1 MKTYLRPSIKLL
13 ILLGL
18 VGVLHADTS
27 MPYAAPARVIN
38 AQRVNLIPLF
48 TWWQQAESIGQRNS
62 GKKKADQ
69 QPIPDRPMKAWVRI
83 ISVIKSETTGTG
95 WEVEAEVHESPAKK
109 SNARIFLKH
118 PPQVDKARV
127 ESLVAEIAQLESSA
141 NSSRSSFENA
151 TDAYARYNERRID
164 GETQR
169 IREVNGRRAGQ
180 AARSQARHSTRLGDL
195 NAQLSQARDELK
207 GLPNTGSQYK
217 LDTFVMRTGET
228 FRGLP
233 VYDMGLVVK

>member
-1 MKTYLRPSIKLL
+1 
-13 ILLGL
+13 
-18 VGVLHADTS
+18 

-62 GKKKADQ
+62 AKKETDQ

-83 ISVIKSETTGTG
+83 ISVIKPKPPARAGSGGGGPRIASEKI
-95 WEVEAEVHESPAKK
+95 ER
-109 SNARIFLKH
+109 RIFFSSTRH
-118 PPQVDKARV
+118 QVDKRV

-151 TDAYARYNERRID
+151 GTLYARYNERRID

-169 IREVNGRRAGQ
+169 SRSQPAAALGRRRALLD
-180 AARSQARHSTRLGDL
+180 STRLGDL
-195 NAQLSQARDELK
+195 NAQLSRARDELK
-207 GLPNTGSQYK
+207 GLPIQAANTSS
-217 LDTFVMRTGET
+217 TPSSAHR
-228 FRGLP
+228 
-233 VYDMGLVVK
+233 